1 MGKSV
6 LHVLAKRSQP
16 DFGMKDREREKRK
29 KILKMCVQKLR
40 DIDDPETVLCRA
52 VLINNTFKT
61 LKYSYRRAVVTP
73 EPEPVYTEP
82 VTNMDDSDDNTEEED
97 DHDDDVSTDESSNSD
112 DESMATSSS
121 DNDSDDN
128 DTPLPEPE
136 TVHTPESSY
145 CQDELDNYNDTGCD
159 LKNFNAE
166 SIVHSLMMPPLLSP
180 QIEDM
185 TNCSF
190 YDNFAT
196 DSVSGPSHSQQHNIN
211 HIKNDNESYCHT
223 PVNNVTPADV
233 TGSFKFSVVNDVTDV
248 NTDTSVTSVTGHV
261 PLPPLPV
268 HNNFSTSPD
277 LDYCQKSSFP
287 ATCVQSDIGN
297 SIMIDNLLTEIVQA

>member
-16 DFGMKDREREKRK
+16 DFGMRDKEREKRK

-61 LKYSYRRAVVTP
+61 LKYAYRRVVRP
-73 EPEPVYTEP
+73 EPEPVYEEP
-82 VTNMDDSDDNTEEED
+82 VTTMDDSDDNTEEED

-128 DTPLPEPE
+128 EDNDTTLSEPE
-136 TVHTPESSY
+136 TVHKPESSY
-145 CQDELDNYNDTGCD
+145 CQDELDNYSDTGCD

-190 YDNFAT
+190 YDNFVT
-196 DSVSGPSHSQQHNIN
+196 DPVSGPSDSEQHNI
-211 HIKNDNESYCHT
+211 NDNESYCH
-223 PVNNVTPADV
+223 PVDNVTTGDV
-233 TGSFKFSVVNDVTDV
+233 SATFKFSVVNGVSDMTG
-248 NTDTSVTSVTGHV
+248 DTSVTNHV
-261 PLPPLPV
+261 PLPSLPV
-268 HNNFSTSPD
+268 HSVHTNFSTSPE

-287 ATCVQSDIGN
+287 STCVQSDIGN